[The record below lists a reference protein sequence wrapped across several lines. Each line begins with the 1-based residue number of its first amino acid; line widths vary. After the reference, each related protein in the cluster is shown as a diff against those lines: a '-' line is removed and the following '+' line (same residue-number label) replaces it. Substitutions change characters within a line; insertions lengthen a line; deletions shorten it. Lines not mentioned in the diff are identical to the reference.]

1 MPLAAFAYGSFGD
14 IVATAELLVKI
25 VTLLHRSGKPSSVW
39 EETEKELTSLDRE
52 LKYLILKLT
61 PTLDPLVTQRV
72 REEVAN
78 CNRTMVKFYAK
89 ISVPK
94 NVWQT
99 VLWARSEEKAL
110 KEFKMQ
116 VVEHRTALG
125 VVLGLLN
132 LGALSA
138 VSDQV
143 TDGHDRIREGVDG
156 LTERLTSQSDLLA
169 EISGQ
174 VEEGND
180 GILVIQERVAGVSG
194 QVSEGND
201 GIRLVQEH
209 LKEVGRQVG
218 HGTDQI
224 QIVQQ
229 GLTEQAAYQKERLT
243 EAQISD
249 REEKLNK
256 WLDYPPSMGEKQH
269 ETQKVHHEG
278 TGSWF
283 LDGPQFTEWKDNSG
297 VLWIQGKSGTGK
309 SVLSSTAIRKLF
321 NDKPLSG
328 TAVAYFYFDFRDNK
342 RQLVEIMLRTI
353 ILQLSAQSLHPYAV
367 LHQQYESSKG
377 QTLPTYPHL
386 LEVLD
391 KLLSEFGRTYIV
403 LDALDECTEDDILVQ
418 FISRLRQWTTTPLH
432 LLVTSQPRQF
442 YTNAL
447 ASVTKVTLELEST
460 ERDIKLFVS
469 HELRSQR
476 YLEHVSQR
484 AEEITPKVVKKSNGM
499 FRLAAC
505 LLQELSRSKLNPDLN
520 TILANLPGN
529 LFGIYRRFLKPIDQA
544 DFVYVARVLRWL
556 VFSVQFVYDPSRRGS
571 YATAVV
577 TLAHASV
584 AVYIVSNEF
593 TQEYKYDL
601 KQGPSHAFLAQT
613 CVDYLFYFAAHTV
626 TLSTIF
632 ANYPLTAYAT
642 QYWNYHLLRGDSQP
656 TLQLLQSG
664 SRQYLDLYSLFFTR
678 LTPERDVNPLT
689 LCSQLGYTEG
699 VRFILGKGADLKE
712 VGCQALQK
720 ASKKG
725 HIDIVCLLLENG
737 INVNTDG
744 CPALHEAFRADHIDI
759 LRLLLQNGA
768 KANADGLT
776 LQQASKKGR
785 ADLALQEASWGGHTD
800 IVRLLLD
807 NGAKVNADGCRALQD
822 AAQRGCTDIVRL
834 LLENGANYAN
844 GCQALQKASEAGHT
858 GIAGHCRKLPGE
870 AVQPWCAFSSENG
883 ADANTDGGYALVT
896 ACVQGHMNIIHLLL
910 QNGADANGCQ
920 ALQKASKAGNAGI
933 VRLLLETALMS
944 MQIGMHWRVASGEGN
959 IDIVRLLL
967 ESGADPDTNGGRAL
981 QEASGRGHAEVV
993 RLLLENGAN
1002 VNTDGAIALQEA
1014 SWGGHTE
1021 IVHLLLEKEV
1031 TQTSV
1036 RLLLAN
1042 GANINADRCDPLR
1055 EASRRGYTGIVDLLL
1070 ENGACVSADAL
1081 HEASSAGHTGIV
1093 HLLLQKCAV
1102 NTQDCQALR
1111 DACVAG
1117 YTDIVRLL
1125 LENGAHLSAEKCR
1138 AVHETYKRYLALGI
1152 YSGKVR
1158 AMKKRHTK
1166 IMRLLVE
1173 EGAFKPRGQIEIT
1186 SLFT

>member
-39 EETEKELTSLDRE
+39 EETEKRVDVSG
-52 LKYLILKLT
+52 
-61 PTLDPLVTQRV
+61 PGAQRV

-110 KEFKMQ
+110 EEFKMQ

-169 EISGQ
+169 EVSGQ

-201 GIRLVQEH
+201 CIRLVQEH
-209 LKEVGRQVG
+209 VKEVGRQVG
-218 HGTDQI
+218 YGTDQI
-224 QIVQQ
+224 QVVQQ

-256 WLDYPPSMGEKQH
+256 WLEYPPSMGEKQH

-403 LDALDECTEDDILVQ
+403 PDALDECTEDDILVQ

-556 VFSVQFVYDPSRRGS
+556 VFSGRPVSLAELEEALAFNFSNPVQFVYDPSRRGS
-571 YATAVV
+571 YATAVCRLLEGLVTVSRVNSLHSGIWSKVV

-584 AVYIVSNEF
+584 
-593 TQEYKYDL
+593 
-601 KQGPSHAFLAQT
+601 G
-613 CVDYLFYFAAHTV
+613 
-626 TLSTIF
+626 
-632 ANYPLTAYAT
+632 
-642 QYWNYHLLRGDSQP
+642 G
-656 TLQLLQSG
+656 
-664 SRQYLDLYSLFFTR
+664 
-678 LTPERDVNPLT
+678 
-689 LCSQLGYTEG
+689 
-699 VRFILGKGADLKE
+699 
-712 VGCQALQK
+712 
-720 ASKKG
+720 
-725 HIDIVCLLLENG
+725 
-737 INVNTDG
+737 
-744 CPALHEAFRADHIDI
+744 LHRI
-759 LRLLLQNGA
+759 Q
-768 KANADGLT
+768 
-776 LQQASKKGR
+776 
-785 ADLALQEASWGGHTD
+785 
-800 IVRLLLD
+800 
-807 NGAKVNADGCRALQD
+807 
-822 AAQRGCTDIVRL
+822 
-834 LLENGANYAN
+834 
-844 GCQALQKASEAGHT
+844 
-858 GIAGHCRKLPGE
+858 
-870 AVQPWCAFSSENG
+870 
-883 ADANTDGGYALVT
+883 
-896 ACVQGHMNIIHLLL
+896 
-910 QNGADANGCQ
+910 
-920 ALQKASKAGNAGI
+920 
-933 VRLLLETALMS
+933 
-944 MQIGMHWRVASGEGN
+944 
-959 IDIVRLLL
+959 
-967 ESGADPDTNGGRAL
+967 
-981 QEASGRGHAEVV
+981 
-993 RLLLENGAN
+993 
-1002 VNTDGAIALQEA
+1002 
-1014 SWGGHTE
+1014 
-1021 IVHLLLEKEV
+1021 
-1031 TQTSV
+1031 
-1036 RLLLAN
+1036 
-1042 GANINADRCDPLR
+1042 
-1055 EASRRGYTGIVDLLL
+1055 
-1070 ENGACVSADAL
+1070 
-1081 HEASSAGHTGIV
+1081 
-1093 HLLLQKCAV
+1093 
-1102 NTQDCQALR
+1102 
-1111 DACVAG
+1111 
-1117 YTDIVRLL
+1117 
-1125 LENGAHLSAEKCR
+1125 
-1138 AVHETYKRYLALGI
+1138 
-1152 YSGKVR
+1152 
-1158 AMKKRHTK
+1158 
-1166 IMRLLVE
+1166 
-1173 EGAFKPRGQIEIT
+1173 
-1186 SLFT
+1186 